1 MEIRHLTFSYGK
13 NRILKDV
20 SLSFEKGKITTVLG
34 ANGSGKSTLFKLCT
48 RNLRPD
54 RGVIMLEDENIF
66 HMKRRAFAKK
76 AAIVHQHNRV
86 SGNITVREL
95 VSYGRTPHIGMLRQ
109 SGEKDEKAIEW
120 SLCVT
125 DLKSIAH
132 QQVTSLSGG
141 QRQRV
146 WIAMALAQKSEM
158 IFLDEPTNHLDIRYQ
173 AEMLRLVRSLNQDF
187 GLTIV
192 MVLHDINQAL
202 RYSDNVVGLKDGEVQ
217 FFGEPSEVI
226 TSEKISDLY
235 KIRLQTI
242 MYGGKPYVLI

>member
-109 SGEKDEKAIEW
+109 SGEEDEKAIEW

>member
-109 SGEKDEKAIEW
+109 SGEEDEKAIEW
-120 SLCVT
+120 GLCVT

-242 MYGGKPYVLI
+242 MHGGKPYVLI

>member
-109 SGEKDEKAIEW
+109 SGEEDEKAIEW

-235 KIRLQTI
+235 KIRLHTI